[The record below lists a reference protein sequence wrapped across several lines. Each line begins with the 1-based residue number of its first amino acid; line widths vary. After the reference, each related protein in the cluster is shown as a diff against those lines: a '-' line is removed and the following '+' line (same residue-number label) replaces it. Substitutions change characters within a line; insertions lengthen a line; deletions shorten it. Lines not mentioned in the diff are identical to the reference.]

1 MCEKAREGD
10 HEKLP
15 TCGMIATKE
24 SMEFIEKETWLFVS
38 PNLLMYYIVRG
49 ILTSFSG
56 KLSGFVN
63 VNLCI

>member
-24 SMEFIEKETWLFVS
+24 SMEFVEKETWLFVS
-38 PNLLMYYIVRG
+38 SNLLMYYIVRG